1 MKKIPLEVLFKLDQQ
16 LMHLPNNGKARR
28 ALIADTAAVFNISED
43 SVYRQ
48 LRALNLHQRERKTR
62 SDKGNSR
69 ILPEKE
75 LHYYCQIIAALKFA
89 STNGNRH
96 MLSTEEC
103 IRRLESG
110 EVTVKNKIVTLSH
123 GILKRSTVNNYL
135 EKYYISPD
143 QLAAE
148 STVNHFQACYSN
160 QCWQLDITPSELYR
174 FPDQHPDDPRKVMSY
189 SVVDDLSRVAYSE
202 YRLAEGEDALNV
214 LEFLYKAIAKIT
226 SDPSELHGI
235 PDFLYI
241 DNGSFSSSRLFKRVV
256 NLLGM
261 KLLSHLPRGCGGRKT
276 TARAKGK
283 VERQHRTIKSGL
295 EPIYKLHVPQNLDE
309 ANQML
314 AQFIAEQNNKK
325 HPTLMLSKIEVWKQ
339 NMPKDYNLSICSY
352 EQYQSLMREPFDR
365 QVKSDATVQING
377 IHYQLSPQFAG
388 EKVTIL
394 LGVNTNEVCV
404 IYKDQEFGPFY
415 PISPP
420 TEFGTY
426 HHHKKSEKEYAA
438 DNVINLSKDVGL
450 NIVRPTPSIFST
462 AQNIKATLIA
472 PQKVYESKLA
482 AKLAI
487 SKYLGI
493 ALAELTD
500 KQRQVIDNLTDK
512 TLIHQEL
519 MDAISH
525 YFQLKLVSNKD

>member
-28 ALIADTAAVFNISED
+28 ALISDTAAVFNISED

-48 LRALNLHQRERKTR
+48 LRALNLHQCERKTR
-62 SDKGNSR
+62 SDKGSSR

-103 IRRLESG
+103 IRRLEPG

-143 QLAAE
+143 QLTAE

-189 SVVDDLSRVAYSE
+189 SVVDDLSRVAY
-202 YRLAEGEDALNV
+202 
-214 LEFLYKAIAKIT
+214 
-226 SDPSELHGI
+226 
-235 PDFLYI
+235 
-241 DNGSFSSSRLFKRVV
+241 
-256 NLLGM
+256 
-261 KLLSHLPRGCGGRKT
+261 
-276 TARAKGK
+276 
-283 VERQHRTIKSGL
+283 
-295 EPIYKLHVPQNLDE
+295 
-309 ANQML
+309 QML

-339 NMPKDYNLSICSY
+339 NMPKDYDLSICSY

-365 QVKSDATVQING
+365 QVKSDATVEING

-394 LGVNTNEVCV
+394 LGINAHEVCV
-404 IYKDQEFGPFY
+404 IHKDQEFGPFY

-462 AQNIKATLIA
+462 AQNIKVTLIA

-487 SKYLGI
+487 SKYLDI

-512 TLIHQEL
+512 TLIH
-519 MDAISH
+519 
-525 YFQLKLVSNKD
+525 

>member
-16 LMHLPNNGKARR
+16 LMHLPNSGKERR
-28 ALIADTAAVFNISED
+28 ALIVGTAIAFNISED

-48 LRALNLHQRERKTR
+48 LRALNLHQCERKTR
-62 SDKGNSR
+62 SDKGNNR

-89 STNGNRH
+89 STNGNGH

-103 IRRLESG
+103 IKRLESG
-110 EVTVKNKIVTLSH
+110 EVTVKNKVVTLFQ
-123 GILKRSTVNNYL
+123 GILKRSTINNYL
-135 EKYYISPD
+135 EKYYISPE
-143 QLAAE
+143 QLNAE

-174 FPDQHPDDPRKVMSY
+174 LPNQHPDDPRKVMSY
-189 SVVDDLSRVAYSE
+189 SVIDDLSRIAYAE
-202 YRLAEGEDALNV
+202 YRLAEGEDVLNV
-214 LEFLYKAIAKIT
+214 LEFLYKAVAKIT
-226 SDPSELHGI
+226 SDPNELHGI
-235 PDFLYI
+235 PDFLYT
-241 DNGSFSSSRLFKRVV
+241 DNGSFVKSRLFNRV
-256 NLLGM
+256 LSALGINV
-261 KLLSHLPRGCGGRKT
+261 LSHLPRGCGGRKT

-283 VERQHRTIKSGL
+283 VERQHRTIKAGL
-295 EPIYKLHVPQNLDE
+295 EPIYKFHVPQNLAE

-314 AQFIAEQNNKK
+314 AKFIAEHNNKR
-325 HPTLMLSKIEVWKQ
+325 HPTFSLSRFETWKQ
-339 NMPKDYNLSICSY
+339 NLSKDADLSICSY

-365 QVKSDATVQING
+365 QVKSDATAQING

-394 LGVNTNEVCV
+394 LGINTNEVCV

-415 PISPP
+415 PMSPP

-426 HHHKKSEKEYAA
+426 HHHKKSEKECAA

-450 NIVRPTPSIFST
+450 NIVRPTASIHTT
-462 AQNIKATLIA
+462 AQNIKTA
-472 PQKVYESKLA
+472 PTSPEKIYESKLE

-487 SKYLGI
+487 SKYLGV
-493 ALAELTD
+493 ALAELPD
-500 KQRQVIDNLTDK
+500 KQRHVIDNLTDK
-512 TLIHQEL
+512 TLIHTEL